1 MKILFIC
8 SNLIGDTILSSGA
21 IKHFIDQNKNAKLT
35 FVIGPTAAPLLKNYN
50 NIENIIIF
58 KKKKFNL
65 HWFRILHKTYRTK
78 WNIVVDFRSSAISYM
93 LRNNKK
99 YIFKK
104 HHNIHHIDQLSS
116 SFGFNCSNLFIPT
129 SNEEIN
135 IADDGYDSSFK
146 HIVIF
151 PGGNWHPKLWSAENF
166 NLTMKILS
174 EKFNK
179 IKFILVG
186 SLSEK
191 NKFYNELIKG
201 INEDLIIDLF
211 GFNLTLTS
219 AYMKKSDMFIGND
232 SGLMHLAVANKLR
245 VISLFGPTDDR
256 IYGPYG
262 DKNIVIRTPESLEY
276 FKSFKIDEVRQMLKE
291 KKIINGLTLVAL
303 QWFFLEYY
311 KG

>member
-21 IKHFIDQNKNAKLT
+21 IKYFIDQNKEAKLT
-35 FVIGPTAAPLLKNYN
+35 FVVGPTAAPLLKNYN

-58 KKKKFNL
+58 KKRKFNL
-65 HWFRILHKTYRTK
+65 HWFDIFQKTYNAK
-78 WNIVVDFRSSAISYM
+78 WDIVVDFRSSVISYL

-104 HHNIHHIDQLSS
+104 NHNIHHIEQLNS
-116 SFGFNCSNLFIPT
+116 SFGFNCSNLLIPT
-129 SNEEIN
+129 SDDEKNK
-135 IADDGYDSSFK
+135 ADEDLDSSFK

-151 PGGNWHPKLWSAENF
+151 PGGNWDPKLWSADNF
-166 NLTMKILS
+166 NVTMKLLL
-174 EKFNK
+174 EKFHK

-186 SLSEK
+186 SLKEK

-201 INEDLIIDLF
+201 IKEDLIIDLF

-232 SGLMHLAVANKLR
+232 SGLMHLAVASKLR
-245 VISLFGPTDDR
+245 VISLFGPTDDNV
-256 IYGPYG
+256 YGPYG
-262 DKNIVIRTPESLEY
+262 EGNIVVRTSESLEY
-276 FKSFKIDEVRQMLKE
+276 FRSLKIDENNSYMNTIKPEIIIQKCE
-291 KKIINGLTLVAL
+291 KIINDKLN
-303 QWFFLEYY
+303 
-311 KG
+311 

>member
-21 IKHFIDQNKNAKLT
+21 IKHFIEQNMNAKLT

-58 KKKKFNL
+58 KKRKFNL
-65 HWFRILHKTYRTK
+65 HWLDIVKKTFRTK
-78 WNIVVDFRSSAISYM
+78 WDIIVDFRSSAISYI
-93 LRNNKK
+93 LSNNKK

-104 HHNIHHIDQLSS
+104 HHNIHHIDQLSL

-129 SNEEIN
+129 SNDEKNKVEDIV
-135 IADDGYDSSFK
+135 DSSFK

-151 PGGNWHPKLWSAENF
+151 AGGNWHPKLWSADNF
-166 NLTMKILS
+166 NLTMKLLI
-174 EKFNK
+174 EKFHK

-186 SLSEK
+186 SLNEK

-201 INEDLIIDLF
+201 IKKDIIIDLF

-219 AYMKKSDMFIGND
+219 AYMKKSDVFIGND

-245 VISLFGPTDDR
+245 VISLFGPTDDKV
-256 IYGPYG
+256 YGPYG
-262 DKNIVIRTPESLEY
+262 DNNIIIRTPESLEY
-276 FKSFKIDEVRQMLKE
+276 FKSLKIDENKSYMNTIRPEILIQKCE
-291 KKIINGLTLVAL
+291 KIINDK
-303 QWFFLEYY
+303 FN
-311 KG
+311 

>member
-1 MKILFIC
+1 VKILFIC

-21 IKHFIDQNKNAKLT
+21 IKYFIDQNKEAKLT
-35 FVIGPTAAPLLKNYN
+35 FVVGPTAAPLLKNYN

-58 KKKKFNL
+58 KKRKFNL
-65 HWFRILHKTYRTK
+65 HWFDIFQKTYNAK
-78 WNIVVDFRSSAISYM
+78 WDIVVDFRSSVISYL

-104 HHNIHHIDQLSS
+104 NHNIHHIEQLNS

-129 SNEEIN
+129 SDDEKNK
-135 IADDGYDSSFK
+135 ADEDLDSSFK

-151 PGGNWHPKLWSAENF
+151 PGGNWDPKLWSADNF
-166 NLTMKILS
+166 NVTMKLLL
-174 EKFNK
+174 EKFHK

-186 SLSEK
+186 SLKEK

-201 INEDLIIDLF
+201 IKEDLIIDLF

-232 SGLMHLAVANKLR
+232 SGLMHLAVASKLR
-245 VISLFGPTDDR
+245 VISLFGPTDDNV
-256 IYGPYG
+256 YGPYG
-262 DKNIVIRTPESLEY
+262 EGNIVVRTSESLEY
-276 FKSFKIDEVRQMLKE
+276 FKSLKIDENKSYMNTIKPEIIIQKCE
-291 KKIINGLTLVAL
+291 KIINDKLN
-303 QWFFLEYY
+303 
-311 KG
+311 

>member
-21 IKHFIDQNKNAKLT
+21 IKYFIDQNKEAKLT
-35 FVIGPTAAPLLKNYN
+35 FVVGPTAAPLLKNYN

-58 KKKKFNL
+58 KKRKFNL
-65 HWFRILHKTYRTK
+65 HWFDIFQKTYNAK
-78 WNIVVDFRSSAISYM
+78 WDIVVDFRSSVISYL

-104 HHNIHHIDQLSS
+104 NHNIHHIEQLNSF
-116 SFGFNCSNLFIPT
+116 FGFNCSNLLIPT
-129 SNEEIN
+129 SDDEKNK
-135 IADDGYDSSFK
+135 ADEDLDSSFK

-151 PGGNWHPKLWSAENF
+151 PGGNWDPKLWSADNF
-166 NLTMKILS
+166 NVTMKLLL
-174 EKFNK
+174 EKFHK

-186 SLSEK
+186 SLKEK

-201 INEDLIIDLF
+201 IKEDLIIDLF

-232 SGLMHLAVANKLR
+232 SGLMHLAVASKLR
-245 VISLFGPTDDR
+245 VISLFGPTDDNV
-256 IYGPYG
+256 YGPYG
-262 DKNIVIRTPESLEY
+262 EGNIVVRTSESLEY
-276 FKSFKIDEVRQMLKE
+276 FKSLKIDENKSYMNTIKPEIIIQKCE
-291 KKIINGLTLVAL
+291 KIINDKLN
-303 QWFFLEYY
+303 
-311 KG
+311 

>member
-21 IKHFIDQNKNAKLT
+21 IKYFIDQNKEAKLT
-35 FVIGPTAAPLLKNYN
+35 FVVGPTAAPLLKNYN

-58 KKKKFNL
+58 KKRKFNL
-65 HWFRILHKTYRTK
+65 HWFDIFQKTYNVK
-78 WNIVVDFRSSAISYM
+78 WDIVVDFRSSVISYL

-104 HHNIHHIDQLSS
+104 NHNIHHIEQLNS

-129 SNEEIN
+129 SDDEKNK
-135 IADDGYDSSFK
+135 ADEDLDSSFK

-151 PGGNWHPKLWSAENF
+151 PGGNWDPKLWSADNF
-166 NLTMKILS
+166 NVTMKLLL
-174 EKFNK
+174 EKFHK

-186 SLSEK
+186 SLKEK
-191 NKFYNELIKG
+191 NKFYNEIIKG
-201 INEDLIIDLF
+201 IKEDLIIDLF

-232 SGLMHLAVANKLR
+232 SGLMHLAVASKLR
-245 VISLFGPTDDR
+245 VISLFGPTDDNV
-256 IYGPYG
+256 YGPYG
-262 DKNIVIRTPESLEY
+262 EGNIVIRTSESLEY
-276 FKSFKIDEVRQMLKE
+276 FKSLKIDENKSYMNTIKPEIIIQKCE
-291 KKIINGLTLVAL
+291 KIINDKLN
-303 QWFFLEYY
+303 
-311 KG
+311 

>member
-21 IKHFIDQNKNAKLT
+21 IKYFIDQNKEAKLT
-35 FVIGPTAAPLLKNYN
+35 FVVGPTAAPLLKNYN

-58 KKKKFNL
+58 KKRKFNL
-65 HWFRILHKTYRTK
+65 HWFDVFQKTYNVK
-78 WNIVVDFRSSAISYM
+78 WDIVVDFRSSVISYL

-104 HHNIHHIDQLSS
+104 NHNIHHIEQLNS
-116 SFGFNCSNLFIPT
+116 SFGFNCSNLLIPT
-129 SNEEIN
+129 SDDEKNK
-135 IADDGYDSSFK
+135 ADEDLDSSFK

-151 PGGNWHPKLWSAENF
+151 PGGNWDPKLWSADNF
-166 NLTMKILS
+166 NVTMKLLL
-174 EKFNK
+174 EKFHK

-186 SLSEK
+186 SLKEK

-201 INEDLIIDLF
+201 IKEDLIIDLF

-232 SGLMHLAVANKLR
+232 SGLMHLAVASKLR
-245 VISLFGPTDDR
+245 VISLFGPTDDNV
-256 IYGPYG
+256 YGPYG
-262 DKNIVIRTPESLEY
+262 EGNIVVRTSESLEY
-276 FKSFKIDEVRQMLKE
+276 FKSLKIDENKSYMNTIKPEIIILKCE
-291 KKIINGLTLVAL
+291 KIINDKLN
-303 QWFFLEYY
+303 
-311 KG
+311 

>member
-1 MKILFIC
+1 VKILFIC

-21 IKHFIDQNKNAKLT
+21 IKYFIDQNKEAKLT
-35 FVIGPTAAPLLKNYN
+35 FVVGPTAAPLLKNYN

-58 KKKKFNL
+58 KKRKFNL
-65 HWFRILHKTYRTK
+65 HWFDIFQKTYNAK
-78 WNIVVDFRSSAISYM
+78 WDIVVDFRSSVISYL

-104 HHNIHHIDQLSS
+104 NHNIHHIEQLNS
-116 SFGFNCSNLFIPT
+116 SFGFNCSNLLIPT
-129 SNEEIN
+129 SDDEKNK
-135 IADDGYDSSFK
+135 ADEDLDSSFK

-151 PGGNWHPKLWSAENF
+151 PGGNWDPKLWSADNF
-166 NLTMKILS
+166 NVTMKLLL
-174 EKFNK
+174 EKFHK

-186 SLSEK
+186 SLKEK

-201 INEDLIIDLF
+201 IKEDLIIDLF

-245 VISLFGPTDDR
+245 VISLFGPTDDNV
-256 IYGPYG
+256 YGPYG
-262 DKNIVIRTPESLEY
+262 EGNIVVRTSESLEY
-276 FKSFKIDEVRQMLKE
+276 FRSLKIDENNSYMNTIKPEIIIQKCE
-291 KKIINGLTLVAL
+291 KIINDKLN
-303 QWFFLEYY
+303 
-311 KG
+311 

>member
-21 IKHFIDQNKNAKLT
+21 IKYFIDQNKEAKLT
-35 FVIGPTAAPLLKNYN
+35 FVVGPTAAPLLKNYN

-58 KKKKFNL
+58 KKRKFNL
-65 HWFRILHKTYRTK
+65 HWFDIFQKTYNVK
-78 WNIVVDFRSSAISYM
+78 WDIVVDFRSSVISYL

-104 HHNIHHIDQLSS
+104 NHNIHHIEQLNS
-116 SFGFNCSNLFIPT
+116 SFGFNCSNLLIPT
-129 SNEEIN
+129 SDDEKNK
-135 IADDGYDSSFK
+135 ADEDLDSSFK

-151 PGGNWHPKLWSAENF
+151 PGGNWDPKLWSADNF
-166 NLTMKILS
+166 NVTMKLLL
-174 EKFNK
+174 EKFHK

-186 SLSEK
+186 SLKEK

-201 INEDLIIDLF
+201 IKEDLIIDLF

-232 SGLMHLAVANKLR
+232 SGLMHLAVASKLR
-245 VISLFGPTDDR
+245 VISLFGPTDDNV
-256 IYGPYG
+256 YGPYG
-262 DKNIVIRTPESLEY
+262 EGNIVVRTSESLEY
-276 FKSFKIDEVRQMLKE
+276 FKSLKIDENKSYMNTIKPEIIIQKCE
-291 KKIINGLTLVAL
+291 KIINDKLN
-303 QWFFLEYY
+303 
-311 KG
+311 